1 MKSDYH
7 ELREALKG
15 AYVERFKKLL
25 DDGANPNAYNHRH
38 ESILHLAVRK
48 FHAEK
53 TVDYLL
59 NKAVNKANPNTAT
72 PDGWT
77 ALMEAVHLGKCNV
90 AKILLEAGANP
101 NAAKGY
107 GWTALMEAA
116 YCGHT
121 EIVELLLEKVV
132 NRNAALKVNW
142 TALDAANL
150 AWQNA
155 KTPEEAKKFQTI
167 VDMFQGKK
175 AE

>member
-1 MKSDYH
+1 MNKNDENLFDAVATDDSAKIKD
-7 ELREALKG
+7 
-15 AYVERFKKLL
+15 LL
-25 DDGANPNAYNHRH
+25 DGGANPNPINKN
-38 ESILHLAVRK
+38 SDTPLHLAVRLRYIK
-48 FHAEK
+48 VVRALLDSDKTNPNATKEDGWTVLMEAANVGDCDIAEILIDK
-53 TVDYLL
+53 G
-59 NKAVNKANPNTAT
+59 ANPNT
-72 PDGWT
+72 
-77 ALMEAVHLGKCNV
+77 
-90 AKILLEAGANP
+90 
-101 NAAKGY
+101 AKGY